1 MFHYSMIQWL
11 FFFYMYSFFGWCFE
25 STYVSLKSKR
35 WVNRGFMKGPFL
47 PLYGSGAIM
56 MLVVSRPFMGN
67 IFLVYVAGCIG
78 ATALEY
84 VTGVTMEALFKVRYW
99 DYSYKKYNF
108 QGHICLG
115 SSIAW
120 GFFTILMTHVIH
132 TPIEQA
138 VLGIPNQVLEPVVFL
153 TTIVLVV
160 DFTLAFKAAMDLRD
174 ILIKLEKAQQEL
186 EHMQKRLDV
195 MIAVAA
201 DERAQ
206 RREEFEKK
214 KEEFSE
220 QLEERLEQVA
230 GKVEARK
237 EYFSE
242 NLEDRVGRV
251 ADSLGGRLDRAF
263 DSVESKLNQMRDNV
277 KKSTSLYLE
286 EAREELAEIRM
297 KFHVQRE
304 SHRSLTDTL
313 GTYKKSLIRNNPGM
327 VSPKFATAFE
337 ELKKIAYK
345 KQHDEAD
352 SKQEEG

>member
-11 FFFYMYSFFGWCFE
+11 FFFYLYSFFGWCFE
-25 STYVSLKSKR
+25 STYVSIKSKR

-56 MLVVSRPFMGN
+56 MLVVSRPFMSN
-67 IFLVYVAGCIG
+67 IFLVYISGCIG

-84 VTGVTMEALFKVRYW
+84 VTGVVMEALFKVRYW
-99 DYSYKKYNF
+99 DYSSKKFNF

-120 GFFTILMTHVIH
+120 GFFTILMTHLIH
-132 TPIEQA
+132 GPIERA
-138 VLGIPNQVLEPVVFL
+138 VLSIPNRVLEPVVFF

-174 ILIKLEKAQQEL
+174 ILIRLEKAQQEL
-186 EHMQKRLDV
+186 EHMQKHLDV

-201 DERAQ
+201 EERAQ
-206 RREEFEKK
+206 RKEEFEKK

-220 QLEERLEQVA
+220 QLEV
-230 GKVEARK
+230 
-237 EYFSE
+237 
-242 NLEDRVGRV
+242 
-251 ADSLGGRLDRAF
+251 RLDHVAERIETAF
-263 DSVESKLNQMRDNV
+263 DNVDNRLNQMKENM
-277 KKSTSLYLE
+277 KKSPSLYLE
-286 EAREELAEIRM
+286 DAREELAELRM

-313 GTYKKSLIRNNPGM
+313 GTYKKSLIRNNPSM
-327 VSPKFATAFE
+327 VSPRFASGLE

-345 KQHDEAD
+345 RLR
-352 SKQEEG
+352 EEDQSEKEEK